1 MSSNTII
8 DTASPETNS
17 TLEEKRL
24 IARRRFLLG
33 AVAPIIVTV
42 NARRAFAATGLL
54 CGSVDPAFFFDSPFI
69 QGLIDLFGGDS
80 SNLPISCF
88 CGKMEPGEV
97 ISGST
102 DFLACLEKSTLPPP

>member
-1 MSSNTII
+1 MGARPPVKASINRDEITIR
-8 DTASPETNS
+8 TVFPCG
-17 TLEEKRL
+17 LR
-24 IARRRFLLG
+24 AR
-33 AVAPIIVTV
+33 VS
-42 NARRAFAATGLL
+42 RAAKPSEHAATGLV

-102 DFLACLEKSTLPPP
+102 DFLACLEKSTLPPPPPP